1 MISIAVADRHPM
13 VVDGIASLVRSDGN
27 YAWLGSA
34 VTWPSLIHLVALQA
48 HGGPAVAVIE
58 PAIGPSRELGEGIQ
72 GLIELGV
79 RVVLNTADQRPVPIR
94 RAVAAGAIG
103 VVLKSDPREAMA
115 AAIHSAA
122 AGAFFTSSEWA
133 QRLVFDQGLMPRLAP
148 REEEVLHLLATGM
161 PRKVVGRHMNPPV
174 AMTTV
179 VTYINRICE
188 KYREA
193 GRSISCPTDALFAA
207 ARDGYLD
214 LGGDYPEGSVAA
226 VAS

>member
-133 QRLVFDQGLMPRLAP
+133 QRLVLIKDSCPASRPG
-148 REEEVLHLLATGM
+148 
-161 PRKVVGRHMNPPV
+161 RKRCCTCLPPV
-174 AMTTV
+174 CRARSSD
-179 VTYINRICE
+179 VT
-188 KYREA
+188 
-193 GRSISCPTDALFAA
+193 
-207 ARDGYLD
+207 
-214 LGGDYPEGSVAA
+214 
-226 VAS
+226 